1 MRVAFFTSTLSATHG
16 WARYAYEL
24 ALALTGQAVEVV
36 ALTQPQADLPAELSR
51 VELRPVLPHL
61 VPPTGAFMLRSLL
74 ALPRVR
80 RAIADCDLIH
90 VIAEPYS
97 VLARAVAGARPLIV
111 TAHGTYVPQT
121 ARRRGVGRLYQS
133 AYRHARLIAVSRYTA
148 AKVRDVLPDV
158 DPVVIHNGVHFDRFQ
173 TPAPAPTLEKSDP
186 TILATG
192 GVKARKGTHLLVD
205 ALAEVRTHVPNAQ
218 LIVTGRQDDAA
229 YLARIQRQIADLGLM
244 DAVLLA
250 GMLPEAELLG
260 WYQHADIFA
269 LPSLSVGD
277 KFEGFGLV
285 FLEASACGLAVVGT
299 TGSGVTEAV
308 IDGETGL
315 LVPQNDSAALADALV
330 RLLQDDALRAA
341 LGAAGHAY
349 AQTQDWAAIA
359 DQIQAIYQQSF
370 S

>member
-24 ALALTGQAVEVV
+24 ALALTRQGVEVV
-36 ALTQPQADLPAELSR
+36 ALTQPGTELPAELSQ

-61 VPPTGAFMLRSLL
+61 VPPTRAFMQRSLL

-80 RAIADCDLIH
+80 RAVADCDLIH

-97 VLARAVAGARPLIV
+97 VLAHAVAGSRPLIV

-121 ARRRGVGRLYQS
+121 ARRRVVGRLYQS
-133 AYRHARLIAVSRYTA
+133 AYRRARLIAVSRYTA
-148 AKVRDVLPDV
+148 ARVREILPGS

-173 TPAPAPTLEKSDP
+173 APAPVPAPEKSGP

-205 ALAEVRTHVPNAQ
+205 ALAQVRTHIPDAQ
-218 LIVTGRQDDAA
+218 LVVTGRQDDPV
-229 YLARIQRQIADLGLM
+229 YLAQIQQQIAALGLT
-244 DAVLLA
+244 DAVQLA

-260 WYQHADIFA
+260 WYQHADVFA

-285 FLEASACGLAVVGT
+285 FLEASACGLPVIGT
-299 TGSGVTEAV
+299 TGSGVAEAV
-308 IDGETGL
+308 IEGETGL
-315 LVPQNDSAALADALV
+315 LVPQNDSVALADALV
-330 RLLQDDALRAA
+330 CLLQDDALRAA
-341 LGAAGHAY
+341 LGTAGRAY
-349 AQTQDWAAIA
+349 AQTQDWSAIA
-359 DQIQAIYQQSF
+359 AQIQVIYRQSF